1 MVCRTL
7 LTLSHLKNQGAGI
20 AEGGRT
26 AGEVSANSVCGL
38 GRYRIRS
45 ARDASIFRGGED
57 RRSLG
62 SKADGLPLIVSREI
76 LGFPLMPSIGFAS
89 YGFSPCSCNS

>member
-1 MVCRTL
+1 M
-7 LTLSHLKNQGAGI
+7 TLSHLKSQGAGI

-38 GRYRIRS
+38 GRYPIRS

-57 RRSLG
+57 QRSLG
-62 SKADGLPLIVSREI
+62 SKADWLPLIVAGEI
-76 LGFPLMPSIGFAS
+76 RRFPLIPSIGFVS
-89 YGFSPCSCNS
+89 YGFSHCSCNR

>member
-26 AGEVSANSVCGL
+26 AGEVSANSVYGL

-57 RRSLG
+57 QRSLG
-62 SKADGLPLIVSREI
+62 SKTDWLPLIVSGKYVDF
-76 LGFPLMPSIGFAS
+76 L
-89 YGFSPCSCNS
+89 